1 MALEVRFVDLILS
14 KLSQV
19 LETHRGEPK
28 RARGTLNPNL
38 PTGMLGNPCWGEAR
52 TPGTPSPPCNYL
64 LGQGPP
70 VIITLMLGFVP
81 LLSPGPMRRFIPF
94 TS

>member
-1 MALEVRFVDLILS
+1 MALAVGFVDLILS

-19 LETHRGEPK
+19 LETRRGQPK
-28 RARGTLNPNL
+28 RARDTLNPNL
-38 PTGMLGNPCWGEAR
+38 PTGMLGEAR

-64 LGQGPP
+64 FGQGPP
-70 VIITLMLGFVP
+70 VIITLMLGCFP
-81 LLSPGPMRRFIPF
+81 LLSRVRMRCFIPF